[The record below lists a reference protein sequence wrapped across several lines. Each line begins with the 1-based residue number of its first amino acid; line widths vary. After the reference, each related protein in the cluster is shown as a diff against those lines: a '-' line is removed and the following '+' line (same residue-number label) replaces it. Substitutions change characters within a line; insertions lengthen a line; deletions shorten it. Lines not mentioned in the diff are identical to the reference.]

1 MGNLKNQ
8 KKKGM
13 ELYEK
18 LEKDLTQFEL
28 EEEEEIAALMANEH
42 LVSED
47 EASDDDNIRIH
58 DDQNGD
64 SEAND
69 KSMKSSVMIMAS
81 QELDDDAKMQAI
93 QDKIDKGD
101 YNLDT
106 EVDAPPVPIVKDKD
120 DLFFATEI
128 ETDY

>member
-28 EEEEEIAALMANEH
+28 EEEEEIAALMANDH
-42 LVSED
+42 LVSDED
-47 EASDDDNIRIH
+47 SDDDNIRIH
-58 DDQNGD
+58 DDQVGD

-93 QDKIDKGD
+93 
-101 YNLDT
+101 
-106 EVDAPPVPIVKDKD
+106 
-120 DLFFATEI
+120 
-128 ETDY
+128 

>member
-42 LVSED
+42 LASDED
-47 EASDDDNIRIH
+47 SDDDNIRIH
-58 DDQNGD
+58 DDQVGD

-106 EVDAPPVPIVKDKD
+106 EVDAPVPVVKDRD

>member
-18 LEKDLTQFEL
+18 LERDLTQFEL
-28 EEEEEIAALMANEH
+28 EEEEEIAALMANDH

-47 EASDDDNIRIH
+47 SDDDNIRIH
-58 DDQNGD
+58 DDRHGD
-64 SEAND
+64 SSEGNQ
-69 KSMKSSVMIMAS
+69 KSSSMIMAS

-106 EVDAPPVPIVKDKD
+106 EIDKPVKKNND